1 MPATAAA
8 FTREAATSTF
18 GANVMRPLRFAIL
31 AAACCLA
38 AGAAAA
44 QERTHYLEIV
54 NRANDSAVSLAFAA
68 AGSDEYVEI
77 PLREPLRGGGGSTTV
92 RIPSDGCSHDIRFV
106 FRDGKSMVYRGVDVC
121 RASVVRIR
129 KPPQADVVRLASSQ
143 GG

>member
-1 MPATAAA
+1 
-8 FTREAATSTF
+8 
-18 GANVMRPLRFAIL
+18 MRPLRFAIL

-54 NRANDSAVSLAFAA
+54 NRASDSATSLSFAV
-68 AGSDEYVEI
+68 AGSDEYVAI
-77 PLREPLRGGGGSTTV
+77 PLREPLRGGGGSTTI

-129 KPPQADVVRLASSQ
+129 KPPQADAVRLVGSQ